1 MTTVSQDFKS
11 SREAGENCRL
21 FSTMKAGYKNSAK
34 SLLEL
39 GSKNLL
45 SLIVDKAN
53 LRALYLL
60 MIYCL
65 ILNNHRDLHS
75 VTSASRWLESPFIVK
90 AMVNYPTQANSMAP
104 LPVYPVE
111 EVIHVRVC
119 FLSCTGLLTTRHHIS
134 SECKIIDVG
143 FPLEAS
149 KLDRAFAAANL
160 FYSYSDSENCF
171 DIENQTDPHGLN
183 GWDWQM
189 KKGLHR
195 DMVMPISYLNQNMFP
210 PFENDEKGDQEYCL
224 RLYGV
229 KPRPHWTTTEFG
241 GQRIEMVLKRF
252 GTHHTDL
259 RVATKDDPEWLKEQ
273 RRQEVAEIEKWIS
286 EYYTDLRQEEQAK

>member
-21 FSTMKAGYKNSAK
+21 FFHHESW
-34 SLLEL
+34 LQEL
-39 GSKNLL
+39 SKKF
-45 SLIVDKAN
+45 IRTWK
-53 LRALYLL
+53 
-60 MIYCL
+60 
-65 ILNNHRDLHS
+65 DLHS

-183 GWDWQM
+183 GWDWQ
-189 KKGLHR
+189 
-195 DMVMPISYLNQNMFP
+195 NMFP

-241 GQRIEMVLKRF
+241 GQQHYISLSY
-252 GTHHTDL
+252 HTDL
-259 RVATKDDPEWLKEQ
+259 RAATKDDPEWLKEQ

-286 EYYTDLRQEEQAK
+286 EYYNDLRQEEQAK